1 MTKLMKVPLIGKYA
15 QSYISNNLALFHE
28 ILVAFL
34 NCSWEIIL
42 AIESFPF
49 PKEA

>member
-1 MTKLMKVPLIGKYA
+1 MKLPLVGKYA
-15 QSYISNNLALFHE
+15 QSTISRNLTLLHE

-49 PKEA
+49 PQQAKV